1 MKKTLCLALLVMMLT
16 GLAVAASAITTVDLS
31 IPKVSKLPVIDG
43 KFDPSEGWGTPVS
56 TITFDQMNDA
66 YISDTMWEG
75 DEEILPQ
82 SVTTYLLW
90 DETHLYF
97 CSVIVDPIHY
107 YDTEE
112 GDLGN
117 AYAGD
122 GFQFDIKSMADDDT
136 GNRNRYFYGLNVD
149 EGYIVVNQDKVE
161 LDAEAEGMDEPGW
174 SECAVTRDEGT
185 QTTTYETV
193 FDLSLNLPEKAISE
207 GSQFYVRSIVL
218 CCMDSATEDIVDV
231 NVPGMVNGD
240 YAYWL
245 ATAAAGEGASAAPAA
260 SGEKPALATVGK
272 AGDFDDIQLPGT
284 NTAPVID
291 GKLDDCY
298 VKIHDFYAPDEAMW
312 YDNEDA
318 AHEAKGE
325 AWGTWD
331 KDNFYAFFK
340 VEEEDYF
347 PQNGEADPPG
357 SNYSSMYL
365 ALLATPPV
373 NDLPE
378 NDLYVMQC
386 SFNRSIEDTKEWKY
400 TGSVPEQFRDNSGAY
415 AIYDTCPFDFEV
427 VNDGVYTYYEV
438 KMPWDQIDR
447 TGEVDFSVGHK
458 WFFNYIIT
466 FTTDSGHA
474 IVQYGQGLMND
485 IYDMGGLV
493 TLTAAP
499 GGAAAEAPAETETA
513 APAAAG
519 ERAVVE
525 TGADGSL
532 QIPKTATPMVMDGD
546 VDDGY
551 AKLHDFYGSDGFRTD
566 YDADKTIKGTSYT
579 AWDDN
584 YFYMLLDVETP
595 EYEPIFDTQ
604 AIDMGIGPAGYVAL
618 LGTADGSYTDD
629 QRFEIGIA
637 LADENIPVWKVSSPA
652 DIKDSSADNFWFDE
666 CPYNYAV
673 KRDEATGHIFYEF
686 GIPWSFLDR
695 TDTLTYAEGSQ
706 FILNYAA
713 NVHTTSDYSAGASH
727 IVEFGG
733 GIWAGAYTDGQVA
746 TLVAGPAAA
755 EAGPTELLNKSWD
768 NIFVD
773 GEMMVN
779 GGADGWLADNPVE
792 GDIADLT
799 VRGWAYISTPITG
812 FAYTVD
818 DGEAVKSA
826 DYIVDRPDVKAAIS
840 EAAEGF
846 EIAVDVSGLGD
857 GAHTL
862 KFYALDANGELIDTT
877 FALPFTKGAAAA
889 EPETES
895 RGLAD
900 VNAAADGKA
909 VITGYE
915 FVSGTESFGGEGPEN
930 LFDGETSTKFC
941 TNVFP
946 AEAIAK
952 LDGTYNITG
961 FTMATANDNAD
972 YNGRSP
978 NAWTIS
984 VSADGENWTE
994 LAKGDD
1000 SFFEETNFTYYAGEG
1015 KADGVSYVKF
1025 NADGTASGTFQVSE
1039 LTLFGDKAEANVDE
1053 TLDQKA
1059 EAPNTFDFG
1068 ILAAVASVI
1077 SLGGFALTKKRH

>member
-1 MKKTLCLALLVMMLT
+1 MNVGADADTASGEVYAAWDNDFLYLIILVKDGAVTAEDDSTLDYRSDSAEFYINLEGEDGALESINAGQYTFGPYFEEFAGV
-16 GLAVAASAITTVDLS
+16 GLHRTLYVEDAQKAYKITDAGWNVEVAIPWGDDYKPAADAAIPFVTA
-31 IPKVSKLPVIDG
+31 I
-43 KFDPSEGWGTPVS
+43 
-56 TITFDQMNDA
+56 ND
-66 YISDTMWEG
+66 D
-75 DEEILPQ
+75 
-82 SVTTYLLW
+82 
-90 DETHLYF
+90 
-97 CSVIVDPIHY
+97 
-107 YDTEE
+107 
-112 GDLGN
+112 
-117 AYAGD
+117 
-122 GFQFDIKSMADDDT
+122 ADDDSTTREYQVFT
-136 GNRNRYFYGLNVD
+136 G
-149 EGYIVVNQDKVE
+149 EGQDN
-161 LDAEAEGMDEPGW
+161 AW
-174 SECAVTRDEGT
+174 
-185 QTTTYETV
+185 QTADDNWNT
-193 FDLSLNLPEKAISE
+193 L
-207 GSQFYVRSIVL
+207 VL
-218 CCMDSATEDIVDV
+218 
-231 NVPGMVNGD
+231 
-240 YAYWL
+240 L
-245 ATAAAGEGASAAPAA
+245 GEGASEGAAAPAS

-272 AGDFDDIQLPGT
+272 TGDYDDIQLPGT

-400 TGSVPEQFRDNSGAY
+400 TGSVPEQYRDNSGAY

-513 APAAAG
+513 APAAG

-652 DIKDSSADNFWFDE
+652 DIKDSSADNLWFDE

-900 VNAAADGKA
+900 VNAAADGKN

-1025 NADGTASGTFQVSE
+1025 TADGTASGTFQVSE